1 MKMSDGEFAL
11 VSKNARPH
19 WRHIL
24 TGRTFP
30 MVSGGAISDANDA
43 MIRRLESELRERNQ
57 ASQGLIAN
65 ANDAGRDLNDAE
77 KETLGGI
84 QLRMGQLKDQLD
96 ILESTSKTAIETGQR
111 LQQIDVATTQAR
123 RVGTQVVEYRS
134 AGHWITDYCSAQTG
148 NTAARERLEVFYRTA
163 DHQLTT
169 DNPGIIP
176 DPVVGGV
183 INFID
188 SARPLVNFIGPQAL
202 EQGVFYRPRV
212 TQHTEV
218 ARQTDGGTAEVTE
231 KVELAS
237 QKMLIDRL
245 TVEASTYGGYVNVSR
260 QNIDWSRPNIMD
272 LIVNDLEEATADALA
287 TTQTADVSYPLNPTA
302 DELNAAIWTAIGTVY
317 SVTKGQ
323 GRVAIAVAPDRL
335 GAFGQLFAPYAP
347 QNQQGTG
354 FLASN
359 FGQGVMGSISGIPV
373 IMSAALDSGEAFV
386 FSTAAI
392 EVWEQRVGS
401 LQVVEPSVLGV
412 QVAYAGYFAV

>member
-1 MKMSDGEFAL
+1 MAKSHA
-11 VSKNARPH
+11 S
-19 WRHIL
+19 
-24 TGRTFP
+24 
-30 MVSGGAISDANDA
+30 DA
-43 MIRRLESELRERNQ
+43 MISRLQTELEERNTH
-57 ASQGLIAN
+57 AQGIIRA
-65 ANDAGRDLNDAE
+65 AQDDERDLNDAE
-77 KETLGGI
+77 QQTLAG
-84 QLRMGQLKDQLD
+84 LRSRMGDLQTQLD
-96 ILESTSKTAIETGQR
+96 TLDATAAIAVQTANRMRELDSAIRT
-111 LQQIDVATTQAR
+111 AR
-123 RVGTQVVEYRS
+123 TPGTNGGVVEYRS
-134 AGHWITDYCSAQTG
+134 AGAWIADYCAAQTG
-148 NTAARERLEVFYRTA
+148 NKSAQERLEVFYRTA

-169 DNPGIIP
+169 DNPGVIP
-176 DPVVGGV
+176 DPVVGGL

-188 SARPLVNFIGPQAL
+188 SARPITSFLGPQTL

-218 ARQTDGGTAEVTE
+218 ARQTDGTTADVTE

-245 TVEASTYGGYVNVSR
+245 TVTAETYGGYVNVSR

-272 LIVNDLEEATADALA
+272 LIVNDLAAQYAIVTEEVVADALA

-302 DELNAAIWTAIGTVY
+302 DELAAAIWTAIGTVY
-317 SVTKGQ
+317 SVTKNQ

-335 GAFGQLFAPYAP
+335 GAFGPLFAPYAP
-347 QNQQGTG
+347 QSQQGTG
-354 FLASN
+354 FMASN

-392 EVWEQRVGS
+392 EVWEQRIGS

-412 QVAYAGYFAV
+412 QVAYAGYFATLIVNDDAIVPLDEATV

>member
-1 MKMSDGEFAL
+1 MANSQ
-11 VSKNARPH
+11 
-19 WRHIL
+19 
-24 TGRTFP
+24 
-30 MVSGGAISDANDA
+30 ANDA
-43 MIRRLESELRERNQ
+43 MIRRLQKELEERDAAAQAIISNAQQSE
-57 ASQGLIAN
+57 
-65 ANDAGRDLNDAE
+65 RDLNDPE
-77 KETLGGI
+77 KETLGG
-84 QLRMGQLKDQLD
+84 LRTRMGQINEQLTE
-96 ILESTSKTAIETGQR
+96 LESTSELSGQVNNRLKQVDQAI
-111 LQQIDVATTQAR
+111 TTAR
-123 RVGTQVVEYRS
+123 RTGSSVVEYRT
-134 AGHWITDYCSAQTG
+134 AGAWVSDYCAAMTG
-148 NTAARERLEVFYRTA
+148 NRTAQERLEVYNRVA

-188 SARPLVNFIGPQAL
+188 SARPLVSFIGPQTL

-272 LIVNDLEEATADALA
+272 LIINDLAAQYAIVTEEATADALA
-287 TTQTADVSYPLNPTA
+287 TTGTAAVPYALNPTDA
-302 DELNAAIWTAIGTVY
+302 ELSAAIWTAVATVY

-335 GAFGQLFAPYAP
+335 GAFGPLFAPYGA

-354 FLASN
+354 FSAAN
-359 FGQGVMGSISGIPV
+359 FGQGIMGSISGIPV

-392 EVWEQRVGS
+392 EAWEQRVGS
-401 LQVVEPSVLGV
+401 LQVIEPSVLGV
-412 QVAYAGYFAV
+412 QVAYAGYFATLIVNDDAIVPLEEGTA